1 MSACI
6 RRRLNSCEGIWSQ
19 RFLDFLSLKIW
30 MFHPSGGQESGQ
42 LQSMSPLF
50 WCSQL
55 FSAGGTQTFWK
66 NFTLDSL
73 IFSQFQ
79 TGWALSTA
87 EYFNL
92 DKITHIRLLYCP
104 KGPAL
109 YIGLVTDLFWWLFFK
124 WTPKFGA
131 SGFLAVDPCS
141 CFGTHSEAKISFV
154 CQSSQA
160 TFQSWYVINLIYFYI
175 APRFTWHEQVFC
187 KLPCSVDCIQHYI
200 YPTMLIS
207 FKTQYTQT
215 GNSVVNFKDIFGSID
230 MQIRFVKLW
239 LNINDK
245 WYFFLQKLDKRFT
258 ALRLTKLYRCICT
271 LW

>member
-6 RRRLNSCEGIWSQ
+6 RRSLNSCEGIWSQ

-55 FSAGGTQTFWK
+55 FSAGGIQTFWK
-66 NFTLDSL
+66 IFTLDSL

-79 TGWALSTA
+79 TGWALSKA

-109 YIGLVTDLFWWLFFK
+109 YIGLVTDLFWWSFFK

-131 SGFLAVDPCS
+131 SGFLAVDPWS

-160 TFQSWYVINLIYFYI
+160 TFQSWYVINLIYFSHDMNKYFVSYHVLLTAFSI
-175 APRFTWHEQVFC
+175 T
-187 KLPCSVDCIQHYI
+187 
-200 YPTMLIS
+200 
-207 FKTQYTQT
+207 YTQQCSYLSKHNT
-215 GNSVVNFKDIFGSID
+215 LKRGILLSILKTYSE
-230 MQIRFVKLW
+230 V
-239 LNINDK
+239 
-245 WYFFLQKLDKRFT
+245 
-258 ALRLTKLYRCICT
+258 LTCK
-271 LW
+271 